1 MNLKKIDYEGIL
13 SKLEKE
19 TKEIKQNEI
28 ELNKKFYSEYV
39 ETQKQ
44 IKAKQLKLKALSK
57 ECKKYSL
64 FSLLHRIKNTIL
76 FIFCY
81 LLKHISLAFIIPFQ
95 MNSNKQGGRS

>member
-1 MNLKKIDYEGIL
+1 MKLNKLNTAGIL

-28 ELNKKFYSEYV
+28 ELNKRFYSEYV

-57 ECKKYSL
+57 ECKQYSL
-64 FSLLHRIKNTIL
+64 FSLLHRIKNTSL

-95 MNSNKQGGRS
+95 MNSNRQGGK

>member
-1 MNLKKIDYEGIL
+1 MILNKLNTAGIL

-64 FSLLHRIKNTIL
+64 FSLLHRVKNTIL

-95 MNSNKQGGRS
+95 MNSNRQGGK

>member
-1 MNLKKIDYEGIL
+1 MKLNKLNTAGIL

-64 FSLLHRIKNTIL
+64 FSLLHRIKNTSL

-95 MNSNKQGGRS
+95 MNSNRQGGK